1 MLNKDKLILAAYI
14 NIGGINDADVPAFIM
29 EAVNNLK
36 PKEDD
41 SILFYA
47 IPVRGEESRLECVNP
62 KLVSEEE
69 YENARQ
75 ACEKFAEKLNEI
87 TKKLNETTKNE
98 S

>member
-1 MLNKDKLILAAYI
+1 MVNKDKLILVAYI
-14 NIGGINDADVPAFIM
+14 NISGIHDADVSDFIM

-41 SILFYA
+41 SILFYV
-47 IPVRGEESRLECVNP
+47 IPVRGEESRLECINP

-69 YENARQ
+69 FEKAHQ
-75 ACEKFAEKLNEI
+75 ACEKIAEKLKEL
-87 TKKLNETTKNE
+87 TKDE

>member
-1 MLNKDKLILAAYI
+1 MLNKDKTILVAYI
-14 NIGGINDADVPAFIM
+14 NVIGVKDSELSAFIM
-29 EAVNNLK
+29 EADNNLK

-41 SILFYA
+41 SILFYV

-69 YENARQ
+69 YEKAHQ
-75 ACEKFAEKLNEI
+75 ACEKIAEKLKEL
-87 TKKLNETTKNE
+87 TKDE

>member
-1 MLNKDKLILAAYI
+1 MLNKDKTILIAYI
-14 NIGGINDADVPAFIM
+14 NVGGVNDSDLSAFIQ
-29 EAVNNLK
+29 EAVDNLK

-47 IPVRGEESRLECVNP
+47 VPVRGEESRLECINP

-69 YENARQ
+69 FEKARL
-75 ACEKFAEKLNEI
+75 ACEKITEKLKELM
-87 TKKLNETTKNE
+87 KDE

>member
-1 MLNKDKLILAAYI
+1 MLNKDKVILVAYI
-14 NIGGINDADVPAFIM
+14 NVSGVHDCDISAAM
-29 EAVNNLK
+29 QEAVYSLK

-47 IPVRGEESRLECVNP
+47 IPVRGEESRIECINP

-69 YENARQ
+69 FEKARQ
-75 ACEKFAEKLNEI
+75 ACEKITEKLKEL
-87 TKKLNETTKNE
+87 TKDE

>member
-1 MLNKDKLILAAYI
+1 MLNKDKLILVAYI
-14 NIGGINDADVPAFIM
+14 NIGNINDADVSTFVA
-29 EAVNNLK
+29 ETAQNLK

-41 SILFYA
+41 SILFYV

-69 YENARQ
+69 YEKAKR
-75 ACEKFAEKLNEI
+75 ACEKITEKLKEL
-87 TKKLNETTKNE
+87 TKDE

>member
-1 MLNKDKLILAAYI
+1 MLNKDKLILVAYI
-14 NIGGINDADVPAFIM
+14 NISGIHDADVSAFIT

-41 SILFYA
+41 STLFYV
-47 IPVRGEESRLECVNP
+47 IPVRGEESRLECINP

-69 YENARQ
+69 YEKAHQ
-75 ACEKFAEKLNEI
+75 ACEKIAEKLKEL
-87 TKKLNETTKNE
+87 TKDE

>member
-1 MLNKDKLILAAYI
+1 MLNKDKTILVAYI
-14 NIGGINDADVPAFIM
+14 NVSGVHPCDISAFFQ
-29 EAVNNLK
+29 EAVDNLK

-47 IPVRGEESRLECVNP
+47 VPVRGEESRLECINP

-69 YENARQ
+69 FEKAHQ
-75 ACEKFAEKLNEI
+75 ACEKITEKLKELM
-87 TKKLNETTKNE
+87 KDE

>member
-1 MLNKDKLILAAYI
+1 MLNKDKLILVAYI
-14 NIGGINDADVPAFIM
+14 NVGGIHDADVSAFLT
-29 EAVNNLK
+29 ETANNLK

-41 SILFYA
+41 SILFYV

-69 YENARQ
+69 YEKAHQ
-75 ACEKFAEKLNEI
+75 ACEKIAEKLKEL
-87 TKKLNETTKNE
+87 TKDE

>member
-1 MLNKDKLILAAYI
+1 MLNKDKLILVAYI
-14 NIGGINDADVPAFIM
+14 NISGINDADVSAFVT
-29 EAVNNLK
+29 EAAHNLK

-41 SILFYA
+41 SILFYV

-69 YENARQ
+69 YEKAKL
-75 ACEKFAEKLNEI
+75 ACEKISEKLKELSND
-87 TKKLNETTKNE
+87 E

>member
-1 MLNKDKLILAAYI
+1 MLNKDKTILVAYI
-14 NIGGINDADVPAFIM
+14 NVSGVHDCDISVFIQ
-29 EAVNNLK
+29 EAVDNLK

-47 IPVRGEESRLECVNP
+47 VPVRGEESRLECINP

-69 YENARQ
+69 FEKARL
-75 ACEKFAEKLNEI
+75 ACEKIAEKLKELM
-87 TKKLNETTKNE
+87 KDG

>member
-1 MLNKDKLILAAYI
+1 MLNKDKTILIAYI
-14 NIGGINDADVPAFIM
+14 NVSGVNDSDLSAFLQ

-36 PKEDD
+36 PEEDD

-47 IPVRGEESRLECVNP
+47 VPVRGEESRLECINP

-69 YENARQ
+69 FEKAHQ
-75 ACEKFAEKLNEI
+75 ACEKITEKLKELM
-87 TKKLNETTKNE
+87 KDG

>member
-1 MLNKDKLILAAYI
+1 MLNKDKTILVAYI
-14 NIGGINDADVPAFIM
+14 NVSGVHDCDISAFFQ
-29 EAVNNLK
+29 EAVDNLK

-47 IPVRGEESRLECVNP
+47 VPVRGEESRLECINP

-69 YENARQ
+69 FEKARL
-75 ACEKFAEKLNEI
+75 ACEKITEKLKELM
-87 TKKLNETTKNE
+87 KDE

>member
-1 MLNKDKLILAAYI
+1 MLNKDKLILVAYI
-14 NIGGINDADVPAFIM
+14 NVGGIHDADVSAFLT
-29 EAVNNLK
+29 ETANNLK

-41 SILFYA
+41 SILFYV

-69 YENARQ
+69 YEKAKL
-75 ACEKFAEKLNEI
+75 ACEKISEKLKELSND
-87 TKKLNETTKNE
+87 E